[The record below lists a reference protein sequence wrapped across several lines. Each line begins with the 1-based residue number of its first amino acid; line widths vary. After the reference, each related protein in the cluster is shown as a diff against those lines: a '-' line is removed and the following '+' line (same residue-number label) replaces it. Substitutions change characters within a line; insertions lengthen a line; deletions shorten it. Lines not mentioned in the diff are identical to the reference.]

1 LREGIPNSY
10 PPFHPRRDP
19 FEKVSQVK
27 KRNEDSM
34 SKHEVTVELAGGKR
48 LVFETGRMAKQASGA
63 ALVTTGETVVLATA
77 VASPDPREGIDFFP
91 LTVDYREYTY
101 AGGRIPGG
109 FIKREGRPSEKE
121 VLTCRQID
129 RPIRPLFPDGF
140 RNETQVIALVFSA
153 DKENDPDV
161 VGINAAACALALSDI
176 PFSAT
181 VGAVRVGRINNEF
194 VINPT
199 YAERAETTVN
209 IMVVGHKDGIVM
221 IESGAKEETED
232 VILAA
237 IEFAHEQI
245 KKIVAAIDELVAVAG
260 KPKRAFTAP
269 TTDEAYYEELKAKI
283 GERLM
288 DALDTHK
295 HAKTESY
302 ALVKTI
308 KDELAAELPA
318 DDPNAKKKLST
329 YYELLRE
336 RTFREQVTKERIRPD
351 RRAFD
356 EIRPITIETKVLPRT
371 HGSALFTRGE
381 TQALVTATLGTAD
394 DGQRLESYEGEQRKN
409 FMLHYNF
416 PPFSVGETGRMT
428 GTGRREIGHGALA
441 ERAISAV
448 LPSIEESPY
457 SMRIVS
463 DILESNGSSSM
474 ASVCGASL
482 ALYDAGIP
490 LKGSVAG
497 VAMGLVKEGDD
508 YAILTDIAGAEDH
521 YGDMDFKVAGT
532 RKGITAL
539 QMDIKIGG
547 LTREILQQAME
558 QARRGRLFL
567 LDKMDA
573 VLDGPRKERSAY
585 APRIETI
592 MIPTDKIRDLI
603 GKGGATIRGIIEQTG
618 AKIDVDDSGK
628 VSVASSDADGLKRA
642 LEIIGN
648 ITAVPEIGKV
658 YLGKVVR
665 LAEFG
670 AFVELFPGTD
680 GLLHISEIA
689 EHRVKEVKD
698 ELREGDQVMVK
709 VLAIEGNRIKLSRK
723 ALIREQKA
731 KLAQTSPAAEE
742 VSEAEAPVAPPA
754 APSAPAR
761 PRHEYDE
768 KQPRSNQS
776 TILIEGGDF
785 DEDEGTVEIE
795 EGDEPNFNRADG
807 VPVTAG
813 PPTGAGRPP
822 AAANNR
828 RRRRRR
834 PGGGGGPRPGG
845 GGHQA

>member
-1 LREGIPNSY
+1 
-10 PPFHPRRDP
+10 
-19 FEKVSQVK
+19 
-27 KRNEDSM
+27 
-34 SKHEVTVELAGGKR
+34 
-48 LVFETGRMAKQASGA
+48 MA
-63 ALVTTGETVVLATA
+63 
-77 VASPDPREGIDFFP
+77 
-91 LTVDYREYTY
+91 
-101 AGGRIPGG
+101 
-109 FIKREGRPSEKE
+109 
-121 VLTCRQID
+121 
-129 RPIRPLFPDGF
+129 
-140 RNETQVIALVFSA
+140 
-153 DKENDPDV
+153 
-161 VGINAAACALALSDI
+161 INAAAAAVALSDI

-181 VGAVRVGRINNEF
+181 VAAIRVGRVDGKF
-194 VINPT
+194 VANPT

-209 IMVVGHKDGIVM
+209 IMVVGHKEGIVM
-221 IESGAKEETED
+221 IESGAKEETEE

-237 IEFAHEQI
+237 IEFAHEEI
-245 KKIVAAIDELVAVAG
+245 KKIVAAIEELVAKAG

-269 TTDEAYYEELKAKI
+269 EFDEAYYADLKAKI
-283 GERLM
+283 GDKLK
-288 DALDTHK
+288 DALDTQK
-295 HAKTESY
+295 HGKTESY
-302 ALVKTI
+302 ALIKAI
-308 KDELAAELPA
+308 KDELSAGLSAEDAA
-318 DDPNAKKKLST
+318 AKKKLGT
-329 YYELLRE
+329 YYEHLRE
-336 RTFREQVTKERIRPD
+336 RLFREQVTKDRIRPD

-356 EIRPITIETKVLPRT
+356 EIRPITIETGVLPRT

-428 GTGRREIGHGALA
+428 GVGRREVGHGALA
-441 ERAISAV
+441 ERAVTAV
-448 LPSIEESPY
+448 LPSAEESLY
-457 SMRIVS
+457 SMRVVS

-482 ALYDAGIP
+482 ALFDAGIA
-490 LKGSVAG
+490 LKGAVAG

-539 QMDIKIGG
+539 QMDIKISG
-547 LTREILQQAME
+547 LTRQILQEAME

-573 VLDGPRKERSAY
+573 VLDGPRQERSAY

-592 MIPTDKIRDLI
+592 QIPTDKIRDLI
-603 GKGGATIRGIIEQTG
+603 GKGGATIRGIVEQTG
-618 AKIDVDDSGK
+618 AKIDVDDTGK
-628 VSVASSDADGLKRA
+628 VSVASSDAAGLKKA

-723 ALIREQKA
+723 ALIKEQKA
-731 KLAQTSPAAEE
+731 KLAQTAQPEPATE
-742 VSEAEAPVAPPA
+742 VEPEAQ
-754 APSAPAR
+754 APAR
-761 PRHEYDE
+761 PSHEFDLR
-768 KQPRSNQS
+768 QPRSNQS
-776 TILIEGGDF
+776 TILIEGGEDF
-785 DEDEGTVEIE
+785 DESQEGEELDEEN
-795 EGDEPNFNRADG
+795 EPNFNRADG
-807 VPVTAG
+807 APVAAG
-813 PPTGAGRPP
+813 QPSGPRPGV
-822 AAANNR
+822 NNR
-828 RRRRRR
+828 RRRRRGGR
-834 PGGGGGPRPGG
+834 PGSPSGS
-845 GGHQA
+845 HN

>member
-1 LREGIPNSY
+1 
-10 PPFHPRRDP
+10 
-19 FEKVSQVK
+19 
-27 KRNEDSM
+27 
-34 SKHEVTVELAGGKR
+34 
-48 LVFETGRMAKQASGA
+48 
-63 ALVTTGETVVLATA
+63 
-77 VASPDPREGIDFFP
+77 
-91 LTVDYREYTY
+91 
-101 AGGRIPGG
+101 
-109 FIKREGRPSEKE
+109 
-121 VLTCRQID
+121 
-129 RPIRPLFPDGF
+129 LFPEGF

-181 VGAVRVGRINNEF
+181 VGAVRVGRVDGEF

-199 YAERAETTVN
+199 YSERAATTVN

-221 IESGAKEETED
+221 IESGAKEETEET
-232 VILAA
+232 ILAA
-237 IEFAHEQI
+237 IEFGHTEI
-245 KKIVAAIDELVAVAG
+245 KKIVAAIDELVALAG

-269 TTDEAYYEELKAKI
+269 EFDQAYYDELYAKV
-283 GERLM
+283 GERLK
-288 DALDTHK
+288 DALDTK
-295 HAKTESY
+295 THAKLESQT
-302 ALVKTI
+302 LVKDI
-308 KDELAAELPA
+308 KAELAAALPA
-318 DDPNAKKKLST
+318 DDPNAKKKLAT
-329 YYELLRE
+329 YYEHLRE
-336 RTFREQVTKERIRPD
+336 RIFREQVTKDRVRPD

-356 EIRPITIETKVLPRT
+356 EIRQITIEHSVLPRV

-381 TQALVTATLGTAD
+381 TQALVTATLGTTD
-394 DGQRLESYEGEQRKN
+394 DGQRLESYEGEKKKP

-416 PPFSVGETGRMT
+416 PPFCVGETGRMT

-441 ERAISAV
+441 ERAIAAV
-448 LPSIEESPY
+448 LPSPEESPY
-457 SMRIVS
+457 TIRIVS

-474 ASVCGASL
+474 ASICGASL
-482 ALYDAGIP
+482 ALFDAGIA
-490 LKGSVAG
+490 LKGAVAG

-547 LTREILQQAME
+547 LTRQILEQAME

-573 VLDGPRKERSAY
+573 VLDGPRSERSAY
-585 APRIETI
+585 APRIETV

-618 AKIDVDDSGK
+618 AKIDVDDTGR
-628 VSVASSDADGLKRA
+628 VNVASCDADGLKKA
-642 LEIIGN
+642 LEMIGN

-723 ALIREQKA
+723 ALIKEQKA
-731 KLAQTSPAAEE
+731 KLAPA
-742 VSEAEAPVAPPA
+742 APVASDDVEIEAFESSVTPA
-754 APSAPAR
+754 APGPKGTP
-761 PRHEYDE
+761 PRHEFDE
-768 KQPRSNQS
+768 RQPKSNQS
-776 TILIEGGDF
+776 TILIEGGDDF
-785 DEDEGTVEIE
+785 DEEGGEEFDEET
-795 EGDEPNFNRADG
+795 EPNFNRVEGA
-807 VPVTAG
+807 PVLVGQAA
-813 PPTGAGRPP
+813 GAGRPP
-822 AAANNR
+822 ANNNNR

-834 PGGGGGPRPGG
+834 PGGPGGSGGGRGPGSQG
-845 GGHQA
+845 

>member
-1 LREGIPNSY
+1 
-10 PPFHPRRDP
+10 
-19 FEKVSQVK
+19 
-27 KRNEDSM
+27 M
-34 SKHEVTVELAGGKR
+34 STKHETAVELAGGKR
-48 LVFETGRMAKQASGA
+48 LVFETGRVAKQASGA
-63 ALVTTGETVVLATA
+63 ALVSAGETVVLATA

-121 VLTCRQID
+121 ILTARQID
-129 RPIRPLFPDGF
+129 RPVRPLFPDGF
-140 RNETQVIALVFSA
+140 RNETQIIALVFSA

-161 VGINAAACALALSDI
+161 VSINAAAAALALSDI
-176 PFSAT
+176 PFGAT
-181 VGAVRVGRINNEF
+181 VGAVRIGRVNGEF
-194 VINPT
+194 VVNPT
-199 YAERAETTVN
+199 YAERAATTVN

-221 IESGAKEETED
+221 IEAGAKEESEE
-232 VILAA
+232 VILEA
-237 IEFAHEQI
+237 IEFAHQEI
-245 KKIVAAIDELVAVAG
+245 KKIVAAIDELVAKAG
-260 KPKRAFTAP
+260 KAKRAFTAP
-269 TTDEAYYEELKAKI
+269 QVDEAYYNELKAKI
-283 GERLM
+283 GTRLT
-288 DALDTHK
+288 DALDTKAHG
-295 HAKTESY
+295 KTESY
-302 ALVKTI
+302 ALVKQI

-318 DDPNAKKKLST
+318 DDADAKKKLAH

-336 RTFREQVTKERIRPD
+336 RLFREQVTKERIRPD

-356 EIRPITIETKVLPRT
+356 EIRPISIETSVLPRT

-394 DGQRLESYEGEQRKN
+394 EGQRLESYEGERKKN

-428 GTGRREIGHGALA
+428 GVGRREVGHGALA

-448 LPSIEESPY
+448 LPSTEESPY
-457 SMRIVS
+457 SMRVVS

-490 LKGSVAG
+490 LKGAVAG
-497 VAMGLVKEGDD
+497 IAMGLVKEDDD

-532 RKGITAL
+532 RNGITAL
-539 QMDIKIGG
+539 QMDIKISG

-573 VLDGPRKERSAY
+573 ELSGPRQERSQY
-585 APRIETI
+585 APRIETVQ
-592 MIPTDKIRDLI
+592 IPTDKIRDLI
-603 GKGGATIRGIIEQTG
+603 GKGGATIRGIVEQTG
-618 AKIDVDDSGK
+618 AKIDVDDTGR

-642 LEIIGN
+642 LAMISDL
-648 ITAVPEIGKV
+648 TAVPEVGKV

-665 LAEFG
+665 IAEFG

-709 VLAIEGNRIKLSRK
+709 VLALEGNRIKLSRK

-731 KLAQTSPAAEE
+731 KLAQNGGEGAEISAAAAPAAQ
-742 VSEAEAPVAPPA
+742 A
-754 APSAPAR
+754 APK
-761 PRHEYDE
+761 PRHEFDE
-768 KQPRSNQS
+768 RQPASNQS
-776 TILIEGGDF
+776 TILIEGGEF
-785 DEDEGTVEIE
+785 DEDEQE
-795 EGDEPNFNRADG
+795 EFDETNEPNFNRAEG
-807 VPVTAG
+807 APVQAG
-813 PPTGAGRPP
+813 GQGLSGGGRPQSGG
-822 AAANNR
+822 ANNRQR
-828 RRRRRR
+828 RRRRGRGGSR
-834 PGGGGGPRPGG
+834 GPGSSGGQG
-845 GGHQA
+845 

>member
-1 LREGIPNSY
+1 
-10 PPFHPRRDP
+10 
-19 FEKVSQVK
+19 
-27 KRNEDSM
+27 M
-34 SKHEVTVELAGGKR
+34 STKHEVAVELTGGKR

-63 ALVTTGETVVLATA
+63 ALVSVGETVVLATA

-121 VLTCRQID
+121 ILTSRQID

-161 VGINAAACALALSDI
+161 VAINAAAAAVALSDI

-181 VGAVRVGRINNEF
+181 VAAIRVGRIDGKF
-194 VINPT
+194 IANPT
-199 YAERAETTVN
+199 YAERSETTVN

-221 IESGAKEETED
+221 IESGAKEETEE

-237 IEFAHEQI
+237 IEFAHEEI
-245 KKIVAAIDELVAVAG
+245 KKIVAAIEELVAKAG

-269 TTDEAYYEELKAKI
+269 EFDEAYYAELKAKI
-283 GERLM
+283 GHKLK
-288 DALDTHK
+288 DALDTQK
-295 HAKTESY
+295 HGKTESY
-302 ALVKTI
+302 ALIKAI
-308 KDELAAELPA
+308 KDELSAGLSAEDPA
-318 DDPNAKKKLST
+318 AKKKLGT
-329 YYELLRE
+329 YYEHLRE
-336 RTFREQVTKERIRPD
+336 RLFREQVTKDRIRPD

-356 EIRPITIETKVLPRT
+356 EIRPITIETGVLPRT

-428 GTGRREIGHGALA
+428 GVGRREVGHGALA
-441 ERAISAV
+441 ERALTAV
-448 LPSIEESPY
+448 LPSAEESLY
-457 SMRIVS
+457 SMRVVS

-482 ALYDAGIP
+482 ALFDAGIA
-490 LKGSVAG
+490 LKGAVAG

-547 LTREILQQAME
+547 LTRQILQEAME

-573 VLDGPRKERSAY
+573 VLDGPRQERSAY

-592 MIPTDKIRDLI
+592 QIPTDKIRDLI
-603 GKGGATIRGIIEQTG
+603 GKGGATIRGIVEQTG
-618 AKIDVDDSGK
+618 AKIDVDDTGK
-628 VSVASSDADGLKRA
+628 VSVASSDAAGLKKA

-723 ALIREQKA
+723 ALIKEQKA
-731 KLAQTSPAAEE
+731 KMAQTAQPEQTTEE
-742 VSEAEAPVAPPA
+742 QSEAQVPPR
-754 APSAPAR
+754 PS
-761 PRHEYDE
+761 HEFDLR
-768 KQPRSNQS
+768 QPRSNQS
-776 TILIEGGDF
+776 TILIEGGEDF
-785 DEDEGTVEIE
+785 DESE
-795 EGDEPNFNRADG
+795 EGEEFDEENEPNFNREDG
-807 VPVTAG
+807 APVAAG
-813 PPTGAGRPP
+813 QPSGPRPGG
-822 AAANNR
+822 NNR

-834 PGGGGGPRPGG
+834 GGRPGAPSG
-845 GGHQA
+845 SHN

>member
-1 LREGIPNSY
+1 
-10 PPFHPRRDP
+10 
-19 FEKVSQVK
+19 
-27 KRNEDSM
+27 M
-34 SKHEVTVELAGGKR
+34 STKHEVAVELAGGKR

-181 VGAVRVGRINNEF
+181 VGAVRVGRVDGEF

-199 YAERAETTVN
+199 YAERAATTVN

-221 IESGAKEETED
+221 IESGAQEESEE

-237 IEFAHEQI
+237 IEFAHVEI

-269 TTDEAYYEELKAKI
+269 EFDEAYFVEDRLK
-283 GERLM
+283 
-288 DALDTHK
+288 DALDTK
-295 HAKTESY
+295 THAKLESQV
-302 ALVKTI
+302 LIKQI
-308 KDELAAELPA
+308 KDELAAALPA
-318 DDPNAKKKLST
+318 DDSAAKKKLAH
-329 YYELLRE
+329 YYEHLRE
-336 RTFREQVTKERIRPD
+336 RIFREQVTKDRIRPD

-356 EIRPITIETKVLPRT
+356 EIRQITIEHSVLPRT

-381 TQALVTATLGTAD
+381 TQALVTATLGTTD
-394 DGQRLESYEGEQRKN
+394 DGQRLESYEGEKKKP

-416 PPFSVGETGRMT
+416 PPFCVGETGRMG

-441 ERAISAV
+441 ERAITAV
-448 LPSIEESPY
+448 LPSPEDSPY
-457 SMRIVS
+457 TIRIVS

-474 ASVCGASL
+474 ATVCGASL
-482 ALYDAGIP
+482 ALFDAGIA
-490 LKGSVAG
+490 LKGAVAG

-547 LTREILQQAME
+547 LTREILEKAME

-573 VLDGPRKERSAY
+573 ILDGPRTERSAY
-585 APRIETI
+585 APRIETV

-618 AKIDVDDSGK
+618 AKIDVDDTGR
-628 VSVASSDADGLKRA
+628 VNVASCDSEGLKKA
-642 LEIIGN
+642 LEMIGN
-648 ITAVPEIGKV
+648 ITAVPEVGKV

-723 ALIREQKA
+723 ALIKEQKA
-731 KLAQTSPAAEE
+731 KLVQ
-742 VSEAEAPVAPPA
+742 
-754 APSAPAR
+754 SAPAGSEEVEIAADETPAPAPAPSR
-761 PRHEYDE
+761 PHHEFDE
-768 KQPRSNQS
+768 RQPKSNQS
-776 TILIEGGDF
+776 TILIEGGDDF
-785 DEDEGTVEIE
+785 DEEGGEEFDEEN
-795 EGDEPNFNRADG
+795 EPNFNRVEGAP
-807 VPVTAG
+807 VPAAQSV
-813 PPTGAGRPP
+813 GAGRPP
-822 AAANNR
+822 ANNSNR

-834 PGGGGGPRPGG
+834 PAGGGGGGRGPGSGG
-845 GGHQA
+845 GQA